1 MYTKYRVG
9 DDVYFTDRDQQ
20 AVFRRRI
27 VSLTITVSDV
37 GAGGPYGLLSNLG
50 ETYYTLD
57 GMAWRAREDELY
69 ATADEAFR
77 SIK

>member
-1 MYTKYRVG
+1 MYTKHRVG

-37 GAGGPYGLLSNLG
+37 GAGGPYGLLSSLCD
-50 ETYYTLD
+50 TYYTLN
-57 GMAWRAREDELY
+57 GMAWKAREDELY
-69 ATADEAFR
+69 ATADDAFR
-77 SIK
+77 SIE